1 MHTIGEKKIRM
12 LKPRD
17 IKRCTD
23 SVRSEIDQEELH
35 LLSDSISASGVLQ
48 PLLVRRIKRGTYQ
61 LISGERRLQAA
72 LKSGLRRVPC
82 IVHNVNDQ
90 TAFIYALAENLQ
102 TKQLS
107 FFDEARGLDFLIN
120 KKKIPVS
127 QVAASLGV
135 AQTTVFYKLQLL
147 RLDEKIRRRIM
158 DADLTEDHAKALLRL
173 PKEARAEV
181 LDSIISQSF
190 SPKQTED
197 YIFSILNP
205 PLKPEE
211 KPQPRE
217 KNVKKSAI
225 GDPRL
230 FSNSLTKLVDTLKQS
245 GVKVNFKKSETD
257 TYTEYKIRIKKGTA
271 PSQEPLQ
278 LTLTGS

>member
-1 MHTIGEKKIRM
+1 
-12 LKPRD
+12 
-17 IKRCTD
+17 
-23 SVRSEIDQEELH
+23 
-35 LLSDSISASGVLQ
+35 
-48 PLLVRRIKRGTYQ
+48 
-61 LISGERRLQAA
+61 
-72 LKSGLRRVPC
+72 
-82 IVHNVNDQ
+82 
-90 TAFIYALAENLQ
+90 
-102 TKQLS
+102 
-107 FFDEARGLDFLIN
+107 
-120 KKKIPVS
+120 
-127 QVAASLGV
+127 
-135 AQTTVFYKLQLL
+135 
-147 RLDEKIRRRIM
+147 M

-181 LDSIISQSF
+181 LDSIISQSV